1 MIKKVEQLE
10 QLLGKPILTDE
21 PLAKYTTFKI
31 GGQAKYFFIAQDN
44 EDLVRAVT
52 FARKLKIPSYILG
65 GASNVLVSDQGFN
78 GLLIINQGKD
88 ILFKKDNK
96 VVADAGVNLMTLV
109 NKTIDAGLTGL
120 EWAAGI
126 PGTVGGAI
134 RGNAGAYRGQM
145 SDNLIGV
152 EVMRG
157 SKQFILDKKN
167 CGFGYRDSVFKHNN
181 DVIISAEF
189 ALQKGDKVA
198 LQNKIKQILA
208 ERKAKQPL
216 EYPSAGCVFQ
226 NVIINSTNED
236 KVKQIGNLPKEY
248 LERKKI
254 PTAWLIEQLDLKGKT
269 IGGAQISDK
278 HANFIVNLGKATAND
293 VIQLIS
299 LVKMKV
305 RNTYGIEL
313 MEEIEYVGF

>member
-1 MIKKVEQLE
+1 MDKQLE
-10 QLLGKPILTDE
+10 QLQSLIGKPVQVDV

-31 GGQAKYFFIAQDN
+31 GGLAKYFFVASDN

-52 FARKLKIPSYILG
+52 FAKKLKIPSYILG

-78 GLLIINQGKD
+78 GLIIINQAKD
-88 ILFKKDNK
+88 ILFKKDNR
-96 VVADAGVNLMTLV
+96 VVADAGVNFMEVV
-109 NKTIDAGLTGL
+109 NKTVAEGLNGL

-134 RGNAGAYRGQM
+134 RGNAGAYGGQM

-157 SKQFILDKKN
+157 SKQFILNKKN
-167 CGFGYRDSVFKHNN
+167 CGFGYRDSIFKHNN

-189 ALQKGDKVA
+189 ELQKGDKVA
-198 LQNKIKQILA
+198 LQNKIKQILT
-208 ERKAKQPL
+208 ERKLKQPL
-216 EYPSAGCVFQ
+216 EFPSAGSIFTNVFITNQ
-226 NVIINSTNED
+226 NQDAVNKLN
-236 KVKQIGNLPKEY
+236 NLPPEY
-248 LERKKI
+248 LEYKKI
-254 PTAWLIEQLDLKGKT
+254 PAAWLIEQLDLKGKT

-278 HANFIVNLGKATAND
+278 HANFIINLGKATAND

>member
-1 MIKKVEQLE
+1 MNKQLQ
-10 QLLGKPILTDE
+10 QLKSLIAKPVQTDVA
-21 PLAKYTTFKI
+21 LAKYTTFKI
-31 GGQAKYFFIAQDN
+31 GGAAKYFFIAQDN

-52 FARKLKIPSYILG
+52 FAKKLKIPSYILG

-78 GLLIINQGKD
+78 GLIIINQAKD
-88 ILFKKDNK
+88 ILFKKDNR
-96 VVADAGVNLMTLV
+96 VVADAGVNLMELV
-109 NKTIDAGLTGL
+109 NKSVAEGLSGF

-126 PGTVGGAI
+126 PGSVGGAV
-134 RGNAGAYRGQM
+134 RGNAGAYGGQM
-145 SDNLIGV
+145 SDNLISC

-157 SKQFILDKKN
+157 SKQFIMNKKN
-167 CGFGYRDSVFKHNN
+167 CGFDYRDSVFKHNS

-189 ALQKGDKVA
+189 ALQKGDKIA
-198 LQNKIKQILA
+198 LQNKILQILSD
-208 ERKAKQPL
+208 RKFKQPL
-216 EYPSAGCVFQ
+216 EFPSAGCVFQ
-226 NVIINSTNED
+226 NVLINYTNEA

-248 LERKKI
+248 LDRKKI
-254 PTAWLIEQLDLKGKT
+254 PSAWLIEQLDLKGKI
-269 IGGAQISDK
+269 IGEAQISNK

-305 RNTYGIEL
+305 RNSYGIEL